1 MPLRP
6 EVIPRVEPLG
16 EIVASRAFFTKEP
29 HGRDGGCVCS
39 THTRHGR
46 HCGRENSQDSGPKV
60 RTIKPPAHNFTRTP
74 MLKQVPSLV
83 YTQFACPRN
92 APPRRAAP
100 RPPTV
105 RPPALHKFSGERARA
120 PLRRPATRR
129 SSHVFSPLLTIPR
142 RLFLERP
149 RRTPNSTGE
158 VQIRAREFARAI
170 PLRARQQQQ
179 ATNNKQQ
186 ARPTRPTTTT
196 TTAARLQSREIV

>member
-1 MPLRP
+1 MHSAPNNYKPGLPRVFFVNMPLRP

-83 YTQFACPRN
+83 YTQFARPRN

-142 RLFLERP
+142 RLFLNAP
-149 RRTPNSTGE
+149 DTP
-158 VQIRAREFARAI
+158 
-170 PLRARQQQQ
+170 
-179 ATNNKQQ
+179 
-186 ARPTRPTTTT
+186 PTDNPNQKMTVKRVKH
-196 TTAARLQSREIV
+196 SV